1 MRLSELTTWP
11 NLITLYRVIVA
22 IPIVLLLLDG
32 SMSALWLA
40 LILMVGAEISD
51 ALDGWTARRLQLVSD
66 VGKILDPLADSFY
79 RVSVFAAFAANRWMP
94 VWILLVMLWRDVG
107 VAWLRVVAETSKGTL
122 GARNSGK
129 WKAIS
134 QGVAQLLVVLA
145 YAVWGAS
152 LPGGV
157 ATGLWVALIGTTL
170 VTAYSLL
177 DYTVDVLGRR
187 QRE

>member
-11 NLITLYRVIVA
+11 NLITLYRVIAAV
-22 IPIVLLLLDG
+22 PIVLLLLDG
-32 SMSALWLA
+32 SSQALWLA
-40 LILMVGAEISD
+40 FALMVAAEISD
-51 ALDGWTARRLQLVSD
+51 ALDGWTARRLRQVSD

-94 VWILLVMLWRDVG
+94 IWILLVMLWRDIG

-122 GARNSGK
+122 GARTSGK
-129 WKAIS
+129 WKAIT

-145 YAVWGAS
+145 YAVYNPALPPDIAYWLWGA
-152 LPGGV
+152 
-157 ATGLWVALIGTTL
+157 LILTTI
-170 VTAYSLL
+170 VTAYSLV

-187 QRE
+187 QQE